1 MKSLNTYLTEKLLVN
16 KNFKCGI
23 ANDEFYNKF
32 CNFLSLESNIRWF
45 EMYDI
50 YDVISTSK
58 LSIEDKTALNKI
70 EEFFNIEDGVIYK
83 RDIIPYFKKDCELYY
98 DMLKFID
105 DNKDAIEFFYMNE
118 HTKSEDYLIYL
129 FEAEKIKVAL
139 WGYKKI
145 VDKERATITFQ
156 YIK

>member
-16 KNFKCGI
+16 KNFKSGI

-32 CNFLSLESNIRWF
+32 CNFLSSNSNIRWF
-45 EMYDI
+45 KIYDI
-50 YDVISTSK
+50 RDSITSK
-58 LSIEDKTALNKI
+58 ISIEDKTALNKI

-83 RDIIPYFKKDCELYY
+83 RDIISYFKKPCELYY

-129 FEAEKIKVAL
+129 FESEKIKVAL
-139 WGYKKI
+139 WGNKEI
-145 VDKERATITFQ
+145 VGNNIATITFQ
-156 YIK
+156 YI

>member
-1 MKSLNTYLTEKLLVN
+1 MKSLNTYLNEKLIIN
-16 KNFKCGI
+16 KNFKSGI

-32 CNFLSLESNIRWF
+32 CNFLSSNSNIRWF
-45 EMYDI
+45 KIYDI
-50 YDVISTSK
+50 RDSITRK
-58 LSIEDKTALNKI
+58 ISIEDKTALNKI

-83 RDIIPYFKKDCELYY
+83 RDIIPYFKKPCELYY

-129 FEAEKIKVAL
+129 FEARKIKVAV
-139 WGYKKI
+139 WGNKKI
-145 VDKERATITFQ
+145 VYNNIATISFQ
-156 YIK
+156 YI

>member
-1 MKSLNTYLTEKLLVN
+1 MKNLSSYLTEKLIIN
-16 KNFKCGI
+16 KNFKSGI

-32 CNFLSLESNIRWF
+32 CNFLSSNSNIRWF
-45 EMYDI
+45 KIYDI
-50 YDVISTSK
+50 RDSITRK
-58 LSIEDKTALNKI
+58 ISIEDKTALNKI

-83 RDIIPYFKKDCELYY
+83 RDIISYFKKPCELYY

-156 YIK
+156 YI